1 MRNCF
6 ANYLTE
12 IAKNDNR
19 IVLMMGDIG
28 NRMFDDFKKVAPERF
43 INCGIAEANMMSM
56 AAGLAM
62 NGMRP
67 FVYTITPFATLRCL
81 EQIRT
86 SVAYHDA
93 KVVIVGTGSGISY
106 AELGPTH
113 HSLDDIGI
121 LSMIPNLSIFTPS
134 DPNEVSESIEDAINS
149 NYPSYIRLG
158 KKGEPNLI
166 QIENQINTSTSKVIN
181 NGNKNI
187 LLTHG
192 PISNEAL
199 SAANELNK
207 NKIDLGVATIR
218 RIHPIDQEFFKSL
231 ITNNFINWFV
241 LEEHYKKGG
250 LYSTLVIWLYENNFL
265 NKVKLKSLAF
275 EHKFIH
281 EIGKQEYIRKNF
293 KLDSNSIAKFIEKN
307 ID

>member
-1 MRNCF
+1 
-6 ANYLTE
+6 
-12 IAKNDNR
+12 
-19 IVLMMGDIG
+19 
-28 NRMFDDFKKVAPERF
+28 
-43 INCGIAEANMMSM
+43 
-56 AAGLAM
+56 M

-134 DPNEVSESIEDAINS
+134 DPNEVSESIDDAINL
-149 NYPSYIRLG
+149 NYPAYIRLG
-158 KKGEPNLI
+158 KKGEPKLI
-166 QIENQINTSTSKVIN
+166 QIENPINTSTSKFIN

-199 SAANELNK
+199 CAANELNK

-218 RIHPIDQEFFKSL
+218 RIIPIDKEFFKSL
-231 ITNNFINWFV
+231 INNNFINWFV

-250 LYSTLVIWLYENNFL
+250 LYSALLIWLYDNNLL
-265 NKVKLKSLAF
+265 NKIKLKSLAF

-281 EIGKQEYIRKNF
+281 EIGEQEYIKTAN
-293 KLDSNSIAKFIEKN
+293 
-307 ID
+307 